1 MMRLQLPVLI
11 GYRYN
16 GGMLLILTH
25 EKSDFDAIAS
35 QLAAQKLFPKGI
47 PLLSRHLNR
56 NVQQFLNLYWDS
68 LPFMRAAEWRRKR
81 VNDIILVDTQN
92 LNSVRGIVK
101 KPQVRVIDH
110 HLGQEQ
116 REGWVYEVEA
126 VGATTTILVE
136 MLQKAGLYLTSEEAT
151 LLLLG
156 IFEDTGSLTYDT
168 STARDAR
175 AVAWLFE
182 QGAQLSV
189 VRRFLTIPLT
199 QQQQALYDLLQSN
212 AEWLRI
218 QGRTVV
224 VATAVAPEGFSDEIS
239 SVAHRLRE
247 TLTPAGLF
255 VLVQLGRDVQLVA
268 RSSHENID
276 VSVVAGALGGGGHSR
291 AAAAL
296 IVNSDPE
303 NVARRIKG
311 LLPQIIKPMARV
323 AEIMSYGVQTIVPE
337 LTVAEASQMM
347 QRTGHEGYPVVAPGS
362 ARIKGLL
369 TRHGVDRAMNH
380 ELGHLP
386 VRRIMKAGAFTVRPS
401 DSIERVQELMLSE
414 GWGQIPVVADDAG
427 KAGTDNRPI
436 GIVTRTDLLNYWFK
450 PVLESAA
457 SDMRAL
463 LEESLSL
470 PLWAMVQAISES
482 ADVLKMPLYFVGGLV
497 RDLLLKVSAV
507 DLDMVVEGDAIEL
520 VRSLQDIYGGEVH
533 THARF
538 GTAKWFISPNI
549 WRAVAVQYAE
559 QRDEPGS
566 DGDVGFLPESIDF
579 VTARSEFYKEPS
591 ALPEVERGSIKLDL
605 HRRDFTI
612 NTLAVRL
619 DGAHLGELLDFYGG
633 RRDLERGLIRVLHSL
648 SFIDDPT
655 RILRA
660 VRLEQRLGFKIE
672 PRTREL
678 LADSLPTLSRVTGS
692 RIRHEIE
699 LGLSETDPERV
710 MKRLSDLDVM
720 GHIQDGLTWT
730 DEAQR
735 YYGRIPRLMSDD
747 IWQDAITESTEEF
760 LYFTLWVVPLPLNI
774 QEETVKRLR
783 GRKTTRDDVLAVS
796 ELLQMVKRLPAEP
809 KPSQIARTCRHY
821 RDRVL
826 LAARIVLDDNHLG
839 TYLDRYFGEL
849 RHIKTALRGDDLQAV
864 GIRPGPSYAVYLN
877 RLLDARMDGLVNDK
891 EGERMLLAEIVSEAG
906 EEDQLN

>member
-1 MMRLQLPVLI
+1 
-11 GYRYN
+11 
-16 GGMLLILTH
+16 MLLILTH

-35 QLAAQKLFPKGI
+35 QLAAQKLFPKGT

-56 NVQQFLNLYWDS
+56 NVQQFLNLYWDA

-81 VNDIILVDTQN
+81 VDDIILVDTQN

-101 KPQVRVIDH
+101 NPQVRVIDH
-110 HLGQEQ
+110 HLGQEE
-116 REGWVYEVEA
+116 REGWVYKVEA

-136 MLQKAGLYLTSEEAT
+136 MLQKAGLYLTPEEAT

-224 VATAVAPEGFSDEIS
+224 VATAVAPQGFSDEIS

-296 IVNSDPE
+296 IVNSDLE

-347 QRTGHEGYPVVAPGS
+347 QRTGHEGFPVVAPGS
-362 ARIKGLL
+362 AKIKGLL

-414 GWGQIPVVADDAG
+414 GWGQIP
-427 KAGTDNRPI
+427 
-436 GIVTRTDLLNYWFK
+436 
-450 PVLESAA
+450 
-457 SDMRAL
+457 
-463 LEESLSL
+463 
-470 PLWAMVQAISES
+470 
-482 ADVLKMPLYFVGGLV
+482 GG
-497 RDLLLKVSAV
+497 
-507 DLDMVVEGDAIEL
+507 
-520 VRSLQDIYGGEVH
+520 
-533 THARF
+533 
-538 GTAKWFISPNI
+538 
-549 WRAVAVQYAE
+549 
-559 QRDEPGS
+559 
-566 DGDVGFLPESIDF
+566 
-579 VTARSEFYKEPS
+579 
-591 ALPEVERGSIKLDL
+591 
-605 HRRDFTI
+605 
-612 NTLAVRL
+612 
-619 DGAHLGELLDFYGG
+619 
-633 RRDLERGLIRVLHSL
+633 
-648 SFIDDPT
+648 
-655 RILRA
+655 
-660 VRLEQRLGFKIE
+660 
-672 PRTREL
+672 
-678 LADSLPTLSRVTGS
+678 
-692 RIRHEIE
+692 
-699 LGLSETDPERV
+699 
-710 MKRLSDLDVM
+710 
-720 GHIQDGLTWT
+720 
-730 DEAQR
+730 
-735 YYGRIPRLMSDD
+735 
-747 IWQDAITESTEEF
+747 
-760 LYFTLWVVPLPLNI
+760 
-774 QEETVKRLR
+774 
-783 GRKTTRDDVLAVS
+783 
-796 ELLQMVKRLPAEP
+796 
-809 KPSQIARTCRHY
+809 C
-821 RDRVL
+821 
-826 LAARIVLDDNHLG
+826 
-839 TYLDRYFGEL
+839 
-849 RHIKTALRGDDLQAV
+849 
-864 GIRPGPSYAVYLN
+864 
-877 RLLDARMDGLVNDK
+877 
-891 EGERMLLAEIVSEAG
+891 
-906 EEDQLN
+906 